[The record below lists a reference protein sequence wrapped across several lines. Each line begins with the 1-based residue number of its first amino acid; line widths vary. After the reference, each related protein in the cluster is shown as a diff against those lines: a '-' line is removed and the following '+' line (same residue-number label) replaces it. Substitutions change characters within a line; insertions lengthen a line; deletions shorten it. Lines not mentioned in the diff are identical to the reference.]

1 MASGRNGTI
10 YTGVTSDLQGRAY
23 EHRSSAMPGFTSQHG
38 CKSLVWYER
47 HDNIVEAIAREKE
60 LKKWRRSWKL
70 HLIEGFN
77 PEWDDLYET
86 CYERDNPSDVERD
99 KKEFDAVGS
108 PLWIPGSA
116 DALE

>member
-1 MASGRNGTI
+1 
-10 YTGVTSDLQGRAY
+10 
-23 EHRSSAMPGFTSQHG
+23 MPGFTSKHH

-60 LKKWRRSWKL
+60 MKKWRRAWKL

-86 CYERDNPSDVERD
+86 CYERDNPSDVIRAREN
-99 KKEFDAVGS
+99 V
-108 PLWIPGSA
+108 I
-116 DALE
+116 